1 VLETGYAYTFN
12 TNIVHRQLQVNND
25 SKLDRIFVILGFN
38 PWFDWVSEEQ
48 AWVSNEYYGKIHP
61 LDMLTEG
68 LILPTI
74 KFDKEL
80 V

>member
-1 VLETGYAYTFN
+1 
-12 TNIVHRQLQVNND
+12 
-25 SKLDRIFVILGFN
+25 VILGFN
-38 PWFDWVSEEQ
+38 PWFDWVAEEQ